1 MGLFGKLTTDGME
14 EVQDRVG
21 SGSQPLESDIY
32 EATIVAPY
40 VTHSASGA
48 MAVNLIAKIGEREYR
63 ETFYVTNR
71 EGKNYYLNQNNKKCP
86 LPGFNTINDI
96 CLIATEQP
104 LSEQDTEDKV
114 LKLYDFET
122 KSEVNKT
129 VPVIS
134 GLMGKKVALGILK
147 RIENKRVKEGDT
159 YVDSAESRTFNAVDK
174 VFHPELHVTV
184 PEAVH
189 GKEAAF
195 WDKWLEAN
203 KGKTQDRRKIKDG
216 EAHQARK
223 PAAAPAP
230 KKSLFGR

>member
-1 MGLFGKLTTDGME
+1 MGLFDQLTTNGLE
-14 EVQDRVG
+14 EAQDRTG
-21 SGSQPLESDIY
+21 SGIQPLESDIY

-48 MAVNLIAKIGEREYR
+48 MAINLIAKIGEREYR

-86 LPGFNTINDI
+86 LPGFTIVNDL
-96 CLIATEQP
+96 CLIGSEQP
-104 LSEQDTEDKV
+104 LSEQTTEDKV
-114 LKLYDFET
+114 LKLYDFES

-129 VPVIS
+129 VPVITS
-134 GLMGKKVALGILK
+134 LIGKKVALGILK

-159 YVDSAESRTFNAVDK
+159 YVDSAETRTYNAVDK
-174 VFHPELHVTV
+174 IFHPELHVTV
-184 PEAVH
+184 AEAMH
-189 GKEAAF
+189 NKDAAF
-195 WDKWLEAN
+195 WDKWLEVN

-216 EAHQARK
+216 EAHQVRK
-223 PAAAPAP
+223 PASSPAP